1 MPRPTQGSSPFH
13 SPTPT
18 GLSPATAPLSSGFSF
33 ARGRL
38 WRPYNPHPAVT
49 GWVWAN
55 PLSLAATRGITI
67 VFFSWGYLDV
77 SVLPVR
83 LRIAPDTWPSARWV
97 APFGYPR
104 IDSCLPIP
112 AAFRSLPRPSSPIG
126 PKASPVRPFLTP
138 FRAPAGVQLRR
149 MRRFVLKRQRSSGI
163 GQKCFAPTV
172 RTPPASDAAVCLVAQ
187 NIFWEVQLSDSA
199 LMALQKGGV
208 PAAPSGTAT
217 LLRLNPSH
225 RFYPRA
231 LLAVTH
237 FRSPQLPWFDG
248 RCVQGPGTYSPRH
261 G

>member
-1 MPRPTQGSSPFH
+1 
-13 SPTPT
+13 
-18 GLSPATAPLSSGFSF
+18 
-33 ARGRL
+33 
-38 WRPYNPHPAVT
+38 V
-49 GWVWAN
+49 VWAN
-55 PLSLAATRGITI
+55 PLSLAATRGITF

-83 LRIAPDTWPSARWV
+83 LPIARDTRPSAGWV

-126 PKASPVRPFLTP
+126 PKASPVRPFFTP
-138 FRAPAGVQLRR
+138 FRAPAGYQIRR
-149 MRRFVLKRQRSSGI
+149 MRRFVLKRQRSCWPFRILKPDLPFVRHPHPMRPSASWRKISFG
-163 GQKCFAPTV
+163 KCSV
-172 RTPPASDAAVCLVAQ
+172 RY
-187 NIFWEVQLSDSA
+187 A
-199 LMALQKGGV
+199 LTALQKGGV

-248 RCVQGPGTYSPRH
+248 RCVQGPGTYSPHH

>member
-112 AAFRSLPRPSSPIG
+112 AAFRSLPRPFVAYRTQGIP
-126 PKASPVRPFLTP
+126 
-138 FRAPAGVQLRR
+138 RAPFSYSFPRTR
-149 MRRFVLKRQRSSGI
+149 RSSTPSH
-163 GQKCFAPTV
+163 APLRPQTSKIFWYWAKV
-172 RTPPASDAAVCLVAQ
+172 FCPYRSYATRIRCGRLPRGAKYLLGSAAV
-187 NIFWEVQLSDSA
+187 
-199 LMALQKGGV
+199 
-208 PAAPSGTAT
+208 
-217 LLRLNPSH
+217 R
-225 RFYPRA
+225 
-231 LLAVTH
+231 
-237 FRSPQLPWFDG
+237 
-248 RCVQGPGTYSPRH
+248 
-261 G
+261 

>member
-149 MRRFVLKRQRSSGI
+149 MRRFVLKRQRSYLCATRIRCGRLPRGAQYLLGS
-163 GQKCFAPTV
+163 A
-172 RTPPASDAAVCLVAQ
+172 ASDIAPDGAPERRCSSRTFRYGYLV
-187 NIFWEVQLSDSA
+187 
-199 LMALQKGGV
+199 
-208 PAAPSGTAT
+208 TT
-217 LLRLNPSH
+217 
-225 RFYPRA
+225 
-231 LLAVTH
+231 
-237 FRSPQLPWFDG
+237 
-248 RCVQGPGTYSPRH
+248 
-261 G
+261 